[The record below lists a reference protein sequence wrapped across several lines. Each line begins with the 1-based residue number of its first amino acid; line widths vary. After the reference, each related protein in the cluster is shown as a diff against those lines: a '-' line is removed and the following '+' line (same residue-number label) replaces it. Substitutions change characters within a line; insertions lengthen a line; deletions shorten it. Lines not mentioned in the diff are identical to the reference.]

1 MSPALKAA
9 PSIAIPGLGPIS
21 VASGLVPLDAC
32 SDGHFVAGCDGVVS
46 IHATGDRKVEFIAFT
61 DHTLAFVRSALGY
74 PAYYPVHPVALARP
88 VQAVLMD
95 LDGTSVHSEGFWI
108 WIIER
113 TTASLLGDPRFE
125 LEPADLPFV
134 SGHSVSEHLSYC
146 VRKYCPDKTVEEAR
160 DFYFEHT
167 RREMQ
172 AILDGRGRMDAFVPA
187 PGLKE
192 FLLELKDRG
201 IKIALVTSGLHEKAW
216 PAIVAAFRVLG
227 MGDPR
232 DFYDAIITA
241 GFPLRRGEAGTLG
254 ELSPKPHPWL
264 YAEAAR
270 VGLGIPFEARNSV
283 LGIEDSGAGV
293 CAIRLAGF
301 PTVGMAGGN
310 ITESGTRALC
320 DYFCET
326 FAEVLR
332 VLDEPGAQDTTEYL
346 LSTDAN
352 RVHLREAL
360 KDLQD
365 PSSYHLALLE
375 DS

>member
-1 MSPALKAA
+1 MRSQV
-9 PSIAIPGLGPIS
+9 IPGLGPIT
-21 VASGLVPLDAC
+21 ADSGLIPLDAC
-32 SDGHFVAGCDGVVS
+32 SDGQFRVGREGVVS
-46 IHATGDRKVEFIAFT
+46 IDATGDRKVEFIAFA

-74 PAYYPVHPVALARP
+74 PAYYPVHPVALERP

-95 LDGTSVHSEGFWI
+95 LDGTSVHSEGFWL

-113 TTASLLGDPRFE
+113 TTASLLGNPRFM
-125 LEPADLPFV
+125 LDPVDLPFV

-167 RREMQ
+167 HREMRV
-172 AILDGRGRMDAFVPA
+172 ILDGGGRADAFVPA

-192 FLLELKDRG
+192 FLQALKERG

-216 PAIVAAFRVLG
+216 PEIVAAFRALG
-227 MGDPR
+227 LGDPS

-254 ELSPKPHPWL
+254 ELAPKPHPWL

-293 CAIRLAGF
+293 CAVRLAGF

-310 ITESGTRALC
+310 IIESGTRTLC
-320 DYFCET
+320 DYYCET
-326 FAEVLR
+326 
-332 VLDEPGAQDTTEYL
+332 LDDM
-346 LSTDAN
+346 LSVVRDA
-352 RVHLREAL
+352 
-360 KDLQD
+360 
-365 PSSYHLALLE
+365 
-375 DS
+375 